1 MLWPKKIHTTNL
13 ITKKNFR
20 GSNKITKDLEVR
32 RDREKP
38 GQPGEKHVSDIVFSH
53 TRYNTN
59 SVKVNR

>member
-1 MLWPKKIHTTNL
+1 MLWPKKNSY
-13 ITKKNFR
+13 KEFDNEKNFR
-20 GSNKITKDLEVR
+20 GSIKITKDLEVR